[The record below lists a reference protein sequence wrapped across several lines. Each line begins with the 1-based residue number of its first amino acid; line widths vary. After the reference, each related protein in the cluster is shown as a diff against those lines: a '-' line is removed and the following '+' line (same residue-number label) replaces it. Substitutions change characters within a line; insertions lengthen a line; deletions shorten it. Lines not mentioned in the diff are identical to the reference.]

1 MQSCYHCQH
10 WDSKSGVCSEK
21 NVRRDASDKVCE
33 LFLSFPCCANCRYLS
48 PSGLYCELGN
58 INFEDS
64 PKKPEDVICKTKDY
78 APRTS
83 GSSSSGSSG
92 GCYVATCVYGSYDCP
107 SVWTLRR
114 YRDDVLSERVCGRLF
129 IKLYYAISPTLV
141 KWFGKAKWFR
151 RMCKA
156 PLDKLVSS
164 LNAKGIDGTFYK
176 DPQ

>member
-1 MQSCYHCQH
+1 MHCYHCQY
-10 WDSKSGVCSEK
+10 WDSKSEVCSK
-21 NVRRDASDKVCE
+21 KDIRRKESDPTCE
-33 LFLSFPCCANCRYLS
+33 LFLSIPNCTSCRYLS
-48 PSGLYCELGN
+48 GKRCELGH
-58 INFEDS
+58 IDFYESSKD
-64 PKKPEDVICKTKDY
+64 PDDTICKTDDY
-78 APRTS
+78 APRLS

-107 SVWTLRR
+107 PVWTLRR
-114 YRDDVLSERVCGRLF
+114 YRDDVLSESIYGRLF

-151 RMCKA
+151 RICKA

-164 LNAKGIDGTFYK
+164 LNAKGINGTAYK